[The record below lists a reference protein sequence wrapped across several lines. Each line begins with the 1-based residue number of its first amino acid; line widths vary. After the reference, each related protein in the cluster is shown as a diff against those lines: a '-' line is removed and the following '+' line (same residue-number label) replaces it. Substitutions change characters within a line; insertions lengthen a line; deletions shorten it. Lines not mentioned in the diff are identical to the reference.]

1 MQYKCDYCDNE
12 FENYVTTMI
21 HESKCK
27 VINLN
32 KIGITPN
39 GKKMISID
47 KTIVMLIN
55 YLNLSGD
62 ILEYN
67 YFSIGNQY
75 KNDIQEIKE
84 KITRRLNC
92 KSIQIV
98 NQTNDLIYFKIKY

>member
-1 MQYKCDYCDNE
+1 MQFQCDYCNEE
-12 FENYVTTMI
+12 FESYVLTMT

-39 GKKMISID
+39 GKKMISTEKAIL
-47 KTIVMLIN
+47 MLIK
-55 YLNLSGD
+55 YLNISRD

-67 YFSIGNQY
+67 YFSIGKQY

-84 KITRRLNC
+84 KIQLRLNC
-92 KSIQIV
+92 ESIQTI
-98 NQTNDLIYFKIKY
+98 NQTNELIYFKIKY